1 MAALFKQ
8 IAAAVV
14 VVVVVVGGGE
24 VMSLKFAAQNLKP
37 RSQKAAVYTALSV
50 G

>member
-8 IAAAVV
+8 IAA
-14 VVVVVVGGGE
+14 VVVVGGGE

>member
-8 IAAAVV
+8 IAAAAVAALA
-14 VVVVVVGGGE
+14 GGGAA
-24 VMSLKFAAQNLKP
+24 MSLKFAAQNLKP
-37 RSQKAAVYTALSV
+37 RPQKAAVYTALSV